1 MAKWLEEFKRG
12 RDVLDKPMPDRPA
25 DVISQEMVV
34 RVERLALNDRTIK
47 IAELASEY
55 SISNGSNYTIIHGQN
70 ICQVGT
76 KKHKHARSTAKGG
89 VKFRSS
95 GSVQC

>member
-1 MAKWLEEFKRG
+1 
-12 RDVLDKPMPDRPA
+12 MPDRPA
-25 DVISQEMVV
+25 DIISQEMIDH
-34 RVERLALNDRTIK
+34 VERLVLNDRLIK

-55 SISNGSNYTIIHGQN
+55 GISNGSNYTIIYGQN

-76 KKHKHARSTAKGG
+76 KKHKHATSTANGG